1 MEIAGLRRLADDIEL
16 PHIPDDDPQ
25 WQESIVLGWADPQLE
40 IGGFI
45 RIGHQPNLGLT
56 RSCFGVTSRNGL
68 NYTRTGQDLPL
79 DEGDR
84 THDTFT
90 ADKFQAAT
98 FGLRSSRWR
107 AKDENVDLDIQVTDA
122 HPPYD
127 FWDMTGTRNETSR
140 VMAANHLQTGGT
152 FAGTVRIGDEPLQQI
167 SGFTYRDHSW
177 GPRYM
182 DNPNADMY
190 AAWWLVG
197 SFGNDFTFGVGG
209 GRMRSGLDSIFAY
222 VAKDGE
228 LDVAELEDAAVLMAF
243 DGLSNRGGEIT
254 VNSKKFGRLTFVA
267 EGYGNVWLELG
278 SKHFEMA
285 MPCTIRCGDRVGG
298 GLIDTILNPRNGTD
312 RPTYIAS
319 GSLDNGLYRSQNG
332 MNVR

>member
-1 MEIAGLRRLADDIEL
+1 MELATLVPLADDIEL
-16 PHIPDDDPQ
+16 PHQPSDDPH
-25 WQESIVLGWADPQLE
+25 WQESIVLGWADPSQQ

-68 NYTRTGQDLPL
+68 NYTRTAQDIALRP
-79 DEGDR
+79 GDR
-84 THDTFT
+84 S
-90 ADKFQAAT
+90 ADAFRADDFQTAT
-98 FGLRSSRWR
+98 FGIRSSRWQ
-107 AKDENVDLDIQVTDA
+107 ASDAGVDLDIRVRDV

-127 FWDMTGTRNETSR
+127 FWDMTGMRNETSR
-140 VMAANHLQTGGT
+140 VMAANHLQAGGT
-152 FAGTVRIGDEPLQQI
+152 FEGHVRIGDEPARSI

-197 SFGNDFTFGVGG
+197 SMGEDFSFGFGG
-209 GRMRSGLDSIFAY
+209 GRMRSGLDSLFGYI
-222 VAKDGE
+222 AKDGE
-228 LDVAELEDAAVLMAF
+228 VDEAVIEDASVLMAF
-243 DGLSNRGGEIT
+243 DGLSNRGGT
-254 VNSKKFGRLTFVA
+254 VVAQSRKFGRLTFEA
-267 EGYGNVWLELG
+267 EGYGNVWLEMG
-278 SKHFEMA
+278 NKHFEMA

-312 RPTYIAS
+312 RPAYIAS
-319 GSLDNGLYRSQNG
+319 GALENGLYRSRNG
-332 MNVR
+332 LNVA